1 MRPGKG
7 RRRDSF
13 IWYNNGWH
21 VGGKA
26 ELGQRSCHFLHDDA
40 APRPDLISSMR
51 PWRAALN
58 GSFVDAPEVQC
69 LAGAAGEAALI
80 THADDLQRR
89 LNAAASEVFL
99 VGMPAQSGRGF
110 GAYVRND
117 RDFNRR
123 PTYVMREP
131 AFPCDAGWFLYFTRE
146 GRWAAGG

>member
-7 RRRDSF
+7 RRRDSY

-40 APRPDLISSMR
+40 AQRPDLITSMR

-69 LAGAAGEAALI
+69 LAG
-80 THADDLQRR
+80 
-89 LNAAASEVFL
+89 
-99 VGMPAQSGRGF
+99 
-110 GAYVRND
+110 
-117 RDFNRR
+117 
-123 PTYVMREP
+123 
-131 AFPCDAGWFLYFTRE
+131 DAGQRALERSPL
-146 GRWAAGG
+146 A